1 MGNLKIFV
9 YTAPMET
16 LISADV
22 TESRYKVQ
30 SLKSFKLLHLN
41 RFPKATKN
49 FAKKSA
55 KKCQPLQLMGTS
67 GSRKLFFYD
76 CTSGFKN
83 PLNQ

>member
-9 YTAPMET
+9 YTAPMER

-30 SLKSFKLLHLN
+30 SLKSFKLLRLN

-55 KKCQPLQLMGTS
+55 KNCQPEQL
-67 GSRKLFFYD
+67 
-76 CTSGFKN
+76 
-83 PLNQ
+83 